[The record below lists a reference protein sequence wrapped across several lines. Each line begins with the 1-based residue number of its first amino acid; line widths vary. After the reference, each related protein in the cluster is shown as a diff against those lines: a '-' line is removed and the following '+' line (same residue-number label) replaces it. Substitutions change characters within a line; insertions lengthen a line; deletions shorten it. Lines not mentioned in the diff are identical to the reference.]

1 MNLRVTAQDEE
12 DEAFPGWSI
21 GNNRLSKVSASGS
34 WNHGATV
41 SNLIVVNGSVIV
53 GNTDTTPPTL
63 TGGAV
68 DRSGFSIDLEFDE
81 NLDTDLANLP
91 QPGDFTVTTD
101 GVVGTVE
108 NAVLGDAATSF
119 ALSVSPRI
127 YQGQTVTVT
136 YDDPT
141 AGNDANALQ
150 DAAGNDAA
158 DFTTGEDDAPAVTN
172 NSILVPSTV
181 ALVSNADR
189 TIEGAISR
197 TIQAQ
202 SFVTGPSTGGYT
214 LSTIQIRL
222 GDDSALPG
230 VTDLIAAIKADDGSG
245 EPGALV
251 ANLANP
257 ASLTNDALNTFTAP
271 AGTVLA
277 PDTTYWVVV
286 NEKKGDTDRVN
297 LRVTAQDEE
306 DEAFPGWSIGNNRLS
321 KVSASGSWNHGAT
334 VSNLIVV
341 NGSVIVG
348 NTDSTPPTLTGGAV
362 ADPVSQ

>member
-1 MNLRVTAQDEE
+1 ME
-12 DEAFPGWSI
+12 
-21 GNNRLSKVSASGS
+21 
-34 WNHGATV
+34 
-41 SNLIVVNGSVIV
+41 
-53 GNTDTTPPTL
+53 
-63 TGGAV
+63 
-68 DRSGFSIDLEFDE
+68 
-81 NLDTDLANLP
+81 
-91 QPGDFTVTTD
+91 
-101 GVVGTVE
+101 
-108 NAVLGDAATSF
+108 
-119 ALSVSPRI
+119 
-127 YQGQTVTVT
+127 
-136 YDDPT
+136 
-141 AGNDANALQ
+141 
-150 DAAGNDAA
+150 
-158 DFTTGEDDAPAVTN
+158 
-172 NSILVPSTV
+172 PSTV

-286 NEKKGDTDRVN
+286 NEER
-297 LRVTAQDEE
+297 
-306 DEAFPGWSIGNNRLS
+306 
-321 KVSASGSWNHGAT
+321 AT
-334 VSNLIVV
+334 
-341 NGSVIVG
+341 
-348 NTDSTPPTLTGGAV
+348 PTG
-362 ADPVSQ
+362 

>member
-1 MNLRVTAQDEE
+1 MDHSPPTNAFAVTAD
-12 DEAFPGWSI
+12 
-21 GNNRLSKVSASGS
+21 
-34 WNHGATV
+34 GAAITV
-41 SNLIVVNGSVIV
+41 GSVF
-53 GNTDTTPPTL
+53 PTFGDQLRL
-63 TGGAV
+63 T
-68 DRSGFSIDLEFDE
+68 S
-81 NLDTDLANLP
+81 LAP
-91 QPGDFTVTTD
+91 Q
-101 GVVGTVE
+101 
-108 NAVLGDAATSF
+108 
-119 ALSVSPRI
+119 I
-127 YQGQTVTVT
+127 YQGQTVIVT
-136 YDDPT
+136 YTDPT
-141 AGNDANALQ
+141 AGNDEAAIQ
-150 DAAGNDAA
+150 DEAGNDAA
-158 DFTTGEDDAPAVTN
+158 SFTTGEDDVPAVTN
-172 NSILVPSTV
+172 NSTVEPSTV

-189 TIEGAISR
+189 TIEGAVSR

-202 SFVTGPSTGGYT
+202 SFVTGPSTGGYM

-286 NEKKGDTDRVN
+286 NEERSDTDRVN

-306 DEAFPGWSIGNNRLS
+306 DEAFPGWSIGNNHLS
-321 KVSASGSWNHGAT
+321 KVSASGSWNHSAT

-341 NGSVIVG
+341 SGSVIVG
-348 NTDSTPPTLTGGAV
+348 TADTTGPVVQLVNCFGLSALSFST
-362 ADPVSQ
+362 SR